1 MLIQVNWEFN
11 GLPLHILIVHSVVVG
26 IPLAALLT
34 ILSAVWPAARRRLGI
49 VTPIVALF
57 ALAATFSAQQAGEW
71 LQARVSQTPRI
82 QTHTSL
88 GGTMLWF
95 SLGLFVAAL
104 LAWGVPFLMSR
115 QRRPVPTWMTVAV
128 AVVAVGLSAAAAVQV
143 FRVGESGS
151 TAVWTDSYCPDPVN
165 PNGTCPAFQ

>member
-1 MLIQVNWEFN
+1 
-11 GLPLHILIVHSVVVG
+11 
-26 IPLAALLT
+26 
-34 ILSAVWPAARRRLGI
+34 
-49 VTPIVALF
+49 
-57 ALAATFSAQQAGEW
+57 
-71 LQARVSQTPRI
+71 
-82 QTHTSL
+82 
-88 GGTMLWF
+88 MLWF

-151 TAVWTDSYCPDPVN
+151 TAVWTDS
-165 PNGTCPAFQ
+165 